1 LDSSNRLLQL
11 FKRSFYGLEHS
22 LTAKIQGEQFHKFK
36 RKQNIVEEKSARF
49 VDYLDFIK
57 KEVGAD
63 FASELE
69 RIKEVL
75 KQKTSE
81 AIN

>member
-1 LDSSNRLLQL
+1 M
-11 FKRSFYGLEHS
+11 
-22 LTAKIQGEQFHKFK
+22 
-36 RKQNIVEEKSARF
+36 EEKSARF

-75 KQKTSE
+75 KVKTSE